1 MAKEKK
7 SLASQLFSVVV
18 FIILLVVMLNM
29 CSGDKDEPTNSYSG
43 NNGVAQRTNSSS
55 AVAAQ
60 AWYEKENKGRALI
73 AAQNAVKRDLNY
85 PSSAK
90 FEDSFW
96 VGLNGGVVIPGSLQ
110 KQEYSVTSWVDSQNA
125 FGATIRTKFIV
136 FVKQV
141 SDGRWEVMEDSEG
154 TPQIGLE
161 SEGN

>member
-7 SLASQLFSVVV
+7 PLAPQLFGVVV

-43 NNGVAQRTNSSS
+43 NNAT
-55 AVAAQ
+55 AQ
-60 AWYEKENKGRALI
+60 AWYEKENKGGALT
-73 AAQNAVKRDLNY
+73 AAQNAVKGYLNY

-90 FEDSFW
+90 FESAFW
-96 VGLNGGVVIPGSLQ
+96 VGVNGGVVIPGSLQ